1 MSSCELVN
9 VAQQLALASYH
20 AQQLGMTESSVEG
33 FSDASRS
40 ILEQMNFF
48 GFHKDADAASS
59 SLVSEHTCTTEQHPE
74 QHTELAVQQSEI
86 QEQVHD
92 ARDMMQ
98 TEDCFFSQAQQV
110 DTQDDA
116 QDDTQDYAQD
126 ATQDDAQ
133 DDAQVDTQADTQPDM
148 QDDMQDAHDAQADT
162 QDDAQADTQDNAQA
176 DTQDDAQADTQDDA
190 QAVTQ
195 DDAQAV
201 TQDDAQDD
209 TQPEMQ
215 DDAQVDTQAT
225 QRDTQATQAD
235 TQDDAQVDTQATQQA
250 TQPDMQ
256 ADMQDDSQVDTQDD
270 AQVDT
275 QATQADMQATQAAT
289 QDDAQVDTQV
299 DIKAQPSDQHAV
311 ISTFDSEPQHEALLH
326 EVDGHVSIID
336 SEVQRTSE
344 DAHIEAVGHAKA
356 SQTDQNVVCVRV
368 PSSNIERSNTN
379 ALDSTKTLPSE
390 APDTFS
396 RFEAWRI
403 GKFRQHW
410 RDFCKDEAQTAD
422 AAWKSSFESEDTC
435 LPRAAAEGTPSLLA
449 NTQPEGSGANEAE
462 AGDLLLP
469 KKRKAKH
476 VESFQ
481 SMSKD
486 VEDAS
491 SVKKTF
497 LKWTKEEDLR
507 VVAAF
512 NKDAAWEKIA
522 STFNSSGPPYR
533 TKRQVTDRH
542 KALYNKRA
550 LYKDLQRDAKLLKLP
565 TCVVKAEDQGDSQK
579 KRQRVSQPKAINH

>member
-59 SLVSEHTCTTEQHPE
+59 SLVFEHTCTTEQHPE
-74 QHTELAVQQSEI
+74 QHTQLAVQQSEI

-92 ARDMMQ
+92 DDQERSFQDARDMMQ
-98 TEDCFFSQAQQV
+98 TEGCFFSQPQQV

-116 QDDTQDYAQD
+116 QDH
-126 ATQDDAQ
+126 AQ
-133 DDAQVDTQADTQPDM
+133 DDAQVHAQADTQPDM
-148 QDDMQDAHDAQADT
+148 HDAHDAQADT
-162 QDDAQADTQDNAQA
+162 QDDAQADTQDDAQAATQDDAQDDTQAVTQDDARDDTQA
-176 DTQDDAQADTQDDA
+176 DTQDDAQAA
-190 QAVTQ
+190 
-195 DDAQAV
+195 

-209 TQPEMQ
+209 TQAVTQ
-215 DDAQVDTQAT
+215 DDA
-225 QRDTQATQAD
+225 RDDTQAD
-235 TQDDAQVDTQATQQA
+235 TQDDAQVDTQ
-250 TQPDMQ
+250 
-256 ADMQDDSQVDTQDD
+256 DDSQVDTQADTQDD
-270 AQVDT
+270 AQVGT
-275 QATQADMQATQAAT
+275 
-289 QDDAQVDTQV
+289 QVDTQV
-299 DIKAQPSDQHAV
+299 DIKAQPSDQKAV

-422 AAWKSSFESEDTC
+422 AAWKSSFDSEDTC